1 MRLLDIP
8 FLRQELWGGASAG
21 GITLEMDL
29 GGDLDVLLPVHR
41 RLDPVETEIFGAFCA
56 IQSRSAPLYLTGLWR
71 NLESGDEEESWED
84 VRRRIRPSGWQLVPR
99 EVLVRS
105 LCWRFWELV
114 VAQTELWQGKW
125 GDALLRNWMASE
137 TVARFLERMRWD
149 LGLNGHSAPDPPPF
163 SDWSAVRRSIGEIT
177 FLEVRV
183 GLYSTGQ
190 RLASTTL
197 DWRMDLRSE
206 IHPTLGSVP
215 ELMEILRAALA
226 LALAVKRSIFRE
238 VVRACA
244 LLLRI
249 LLL

>member
-29 GGDLDVLLPVHR
+29 GGDLDVLLPAHR
-41 RLDPVETEIFGAFCA
+41 RLDPVEAEIFGAFCA
-56 IQSRSAPLYLTGLWR
+56 IQSRSAPLYLSGLWR

-84 VRRRIRPSGWQLVPR
+84 LRRRVRPSGWQLVPR

-105 LCWRFWELV
+105 LCWRFWELTV
-114 VAQTELWQGKW
+114 TQPQIWRGEW
-125 GDALLRNWMASE
+125 GDPMIREWVSSE

-149 LGLNGHSAPDPPPF
+149 LGLSGHSSLEPPPF
-163 SDWSAVRRSIGEIT
+163 SAWSAARSIGEIT

-183 GLYSTGQ
+183 GLYPAGR

-197 DWRMDLRSE
+197 NWKMDLRSE
-206 IHPTLGSVP
+206 IHPHLRSVP

-238 VVRACA
+238 VARACA